1 MVEKAG
7 HKTTMLSQRKE
18 WMAEARRQKSAADDG
33 DSDAELGGSPIHE
46 RRGEQ
51 RPSSH
56 SRGDGRTGDK
66 TPTRNGADGVPED
79 GEDGRLD
86 MTAPQKQPSPPASGE
101 KTAAKTI
108 SSTLIDDE
116 EEFESLLKEMEE
128 DGAMS
133 LTNVAKNTA
142 TGIPRSNADAMPD
155 GFEDDEAALAE
166 MGLW

>member
-1 MVEKAG
+1 
-7 HKTTMLSQRKE
+7 
-18 WMAEARRQKSAADDG
+18 
-33 DSDAELGGSPIHE
+33 
-46 RRGEQ
+46 
-51 RPSSH
+51 
-56 SRGDGRTGDK
+56 
-66 TPTRNGADGVPED
+66 
-79 GEDGRLD
+79 